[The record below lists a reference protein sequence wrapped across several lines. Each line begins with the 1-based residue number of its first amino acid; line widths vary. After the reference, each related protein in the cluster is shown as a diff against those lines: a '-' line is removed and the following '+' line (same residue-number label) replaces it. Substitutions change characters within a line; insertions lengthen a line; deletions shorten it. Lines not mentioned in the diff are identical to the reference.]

1 MIKHY
6 SLVALVISLILI
18 AVFYWWFQGD
28 LVLTGLYV
36 LVSALA
42 VLSVPLVYRF
52 AGFSLADDMLW
63 LREREAKEYSELTQ
77 RITQLKSELK
87 SLNLPEGLRQA
98 NVLTGIID
106 DYHAV
111 VKTRFFGKKDSP
123 LTYLGAART
132 VQKHAVQNLADMVA
146 IGHSMSGIS
155 RNQRDPSTVS
165 STRQQDRL
173 DKQADL
179 YEEQEKRLEEL
190 REENNQLFDA
200 LTETAVEVANIRS
213 FSQFDR
219 TDTFARLLALAQV
232 ARDSGKS

>member
-1 MIKHY
+1 MIKRY
-6 SLVALVISLILI
+6 SLIALVISLIFI
-18 AVFYWWFQGD
+18 AIFYWWFQGD
-28 LVLTGLYV
+28 LILTGLYTLLSV
-36 LVSALA
+36 LA
-42 VLSVPLVYRF
+42 VFSVPLVYRF

-63 LREREAKEYSELTQ
+63 LRERETREHAELTQ
-77 RITQLKSELK
+77 RITQLKSELEA
-87 SLNLPEGLRQA
+87 LNLAEGSRQA
-98 NVLTGIID
+98 SVLTGIID

-111 VKTRFFGKKDSP
+111 VETRFFGKKNSP

-155 RNQRDPSTVS
+155 RNQRDPSMVS
-165 STRQQDRL
+165 NTRQQDRL
-173 DKQADL
+173 DKQTGL
-179 YEEQEKRLEEL
+179 YDEQEKRLSEL

-232 ARDSGKS
+232 ASGSGK

>member
-1 MIKHY
+1 MIKRY
-6 SLVALVISLILI
+6 SLIALFISLIFI
-18 AVFYWWFQGD
+18 AAFYWWFQGD
-28 LVLTGLYV
+28 LILTGLYA
-36 LVSALA
+36 LLSALA

-52 AGFSLADDMLW
+52 AGFALADDMLW
-63 LREREAKEYSELTQ
+63 LRERESREYGELTQ
-77 RITQLKSELK
+77 RLSQLKSELK
-87 SLNLPEGLRQA
+87 TLNLSEGLRQA

-111 VKTRFFGKKDSP
+111 VETRFFGKKDSP

-155 RNQRDPSTVS
+155 RNQRDPAMVS

-173 DKQADL
+173 DKQTDL
-179 YEEQEKRLEEL
+179 YVEQEKRLSEL

-232 ARDSGKS
+232 ASDSGK

>member
-1 MIKHY
+1 MIKRY
-6 SLVALVISLILI
+6 SLIALIISLILI
-18 AVFYWWFQGD
+18 AAFYWWFRGD
-28 LVLTGLYV
+28 LILTGLYALLSV
-36 LVSALA
+36 LA
-42 VLSVPLVYRF
+42 VFSVPLVYRF

-63 LREREAKEYSELTQ
+63 LGEREAREHAELTQ
-77 RITQLKSELK
+77 RIAQLAAELE
-87 SLNLPEGLRQA
+87 SLNLTEGLRQA
-98 NVLTGIID
+98 NVLTGIVD

-111 VKTRFFGKKDSP
+111 VETRFFGKKDSP

-146 IGHSMSGIS
+146 IGHSMSGLA
-155 RNQRDPSTVS
+155 RNQRDPSMIS
-165 STRQQDRL
+165 NTRQRDRL

-179 YEEQEKRLEEL
+179 YDEQEKRLEEL

-200 LTETAVEVANIRS
+200 LNETAVEVANIRS

-232 ARDSGKS
+232 ASGSGK

>member
-1 MIKHY
+1 MIKRY
-6 SLVALVISLILI
+6 SLIALIISFIFI

-28 LVLTGLYV
+28 LVLTGLYA
-36 LVSALA
+36 LLSALA
-42 VLSVPLVYRF
+42 VFSVPLVYRF

-63 LREREAKEYSELTQ
+63 LRERETREHAELTQ
-77 RITQLKSELK
+77 RIIQLKSELE
-87 SLNLPEGLRQA
+87 SLNLAEGSRQA

-111 VKTRFFGKKDSP
+111 VETRFFGKKNSP

-155 RNQRDPSTVS
+155 RNQRDPAMISN
-165 STRQQDRL
+165 TRQQNRL
-173 DKQADL
+173 DKQTGL
-179 YEEQEKRLEEL
+179 YDEQEKRLSEL

-232 ARDSGKS
+232 ASDSGK